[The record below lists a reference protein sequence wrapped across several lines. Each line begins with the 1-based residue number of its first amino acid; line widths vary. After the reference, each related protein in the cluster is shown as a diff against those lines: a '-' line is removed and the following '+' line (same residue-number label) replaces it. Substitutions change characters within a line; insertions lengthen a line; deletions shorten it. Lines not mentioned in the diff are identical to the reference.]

1 MTTSRVALGLLVVFL
16 MGLGTLIAAGE
27 GAEVNGI
34 YREEST
40 KDFGES
46 TKLDALDALKDLKF
60 RGWIDTYFAGKFNDP
75 RNAQVAQAT
84 TEQKPAAA
92 ADQQPAANPVPYP
105 AMGGPL
111 VANPNPT
118 SFNLGPLG
126 KVYVTGVVSGLG
138 FWQSNRVRGDDE
150 SRADLSNGQVFIQTT
165 EGPVQ
170 FFMQAGVYSLPA
182 LGTPYLQASKAVDAF
197 YGPVPQVFLK
207 LAPTDTFSIMVGAL
221 PTLIGGETTFTFEN
235 FNIERGLLWNQENA
249 VNRGVQA
256 NYTAGPVALSLSW
269 NDGYYSGEYKWLWGS
284 VAYTIVPNHTVSF
297 VGGANLGTTRDSD
310 VSTPLFQNNSEIY
323 NLIYTGSW
331 GPWSL
336 APYLQYTHV
345 PANTRLG
352 IQHDA
357 STIGFALT
365 GSYAFSDQFKLAA
378 RAEYISSTGRVSN
391 GAPNLIFG
399 PGSDAWSITVTPT
412 YQYKILFGRAEFS
425 YVGADSTTP
434 GSAFGTTG
442 TDTSQ
447 TRLMLEIGMLF

>member
-1 MTTSRVALGLLVVFL
+1 MTTSRVALGLMVVFL
-16 MGLGTLIAAGE
+16 MGLGAPIAAADA
-27 GAEVNGI
+27 AEVNGI
-34 YREEST
+34 YTEEST
-40 KDFGES
+40 KDVGES
-46 TKLDALDALKDLKF
+46 TKLDVLKGLKF
-60 RGWIDTYFAGKFNDP
+60 RGWIDTYFAGNFNDP
-75 RNAQVAQAT
+75 RRAQVAQAA

-92 ADQQPAANPVPYP
+92 ADQPPAANPVPYP

-111 VANPNPT
+111 MANPNPT

-138 FWQSNRVRGDDE
+138 YWQSNPVPRSDDW
-150 SRADLSNGQVFIQTT
+150 RADLSNGQVFVQTT

-170 FFMQAGVYSLPA
+170 FFIQAGLYSLPA
-182 LGTPYLQASKAVDAF
+182 LGTPYLPASKANDAF
-197 YGPVPQVFLK
+197 YGPVPQAFLK
-207 LAPTDTFSIMVGAL
+207 FVPTENFSLMVGAL

-297 VGGANLGTTRDSD
+297 VGGANLGTTKDSD
-310 VSTPLFQNNSEIY
+310 VSTPLLQNNSQIY

-331 GPWSL
+331 GPWSF

-345 PANTRLG
+345 PANESLG
-352 IQHDA
+352 IQHYA

-378 RAEYISSTGRVSN
+378 RAEYIASTGSVAN
-391 GAPNLIFG
+391 GAPNLLYG

-425 YVGADSTTP
+425 YVGAGNTTS
-434 GSAFGTTG
+434 GFALGASGNN
-442 TDTSQ
+442 TSQ
-447 TRLMLEIGMLF
+447 ARVMLEVGMLF